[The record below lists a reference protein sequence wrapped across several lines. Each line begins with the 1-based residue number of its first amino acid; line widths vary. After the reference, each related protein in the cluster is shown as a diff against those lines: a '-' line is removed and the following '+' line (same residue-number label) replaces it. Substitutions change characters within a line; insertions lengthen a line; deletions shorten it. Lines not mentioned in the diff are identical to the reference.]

1 MFLQIRNLKPD
12 VAATIGETLLLAD
25 IRPTYRFENNIR
37 TNEVIGTTYEV
48 LLADRQYMQ
57 LRIKVSGQ
65 QQLDPAVLDGQTP
78 RVHVT
83 GLELTPYAIN
93 GRTGVSAKAESIEI
107 IDD

>member
-1 MFLQIRNLKPD
+1 
-12 VAATIGETLLLAD
+12 
-25 IRPTYRFENNIR
+25 
-37 TNEVIGTTYEV
+37 
-48 LLADRQYMQ
+48 MQ
-57 LRIKVSGQ
+57 LRIKVPGQ
-65 QQLDPAVLDGQTP
+65 RQIDPAVLEGQTP

>member
-12 VAATIGETLLLAD
+12 VAATIGETLLLTD

-37 TNEVIGTTYEV
+37 TNAVIGTTYEV

>member
-1 MFLQIRNLKPD
+1 MFLQLRNLKPD
-12 VAATIGETLLLAD
+12 VAATVGDTLLLTD
-25 IRPTYRFENNIR
+25 IRPTYRFDNNMR
-37 TNEVIGTTYEV
+37 TNDVIGTTYEV
-48 LLADRQYMQ
+48 LLADRQYLQ
-57 LRIKVSGQ
+57 LRVKVPGQ
-65 QQLDPAVLDGQTP
+65 RQIDPAVLEGQTP